1 MADAPPLDE
10 HLCFALYGASM
21 AVGRLYKPM
30 LDAMGLTYPQ
40 YLVLAALWETDAQT
54 IGALAARLGLES
66 STVTPLV
73 QRLETAGFVARRRG
87 TQDERQVQV
96 SLTPAGR
103 DLQARSA
110 CLGERL
116 VAVSGGDRAAL
127 QALNGEVTRL
137 RDLIAAALRE
147 PG

>member
-1 MADAPPLDE
+1 MADAPLLDE

-40 YLVLAALWETDAQT
+40 YLVLAALREEDGQT
-54 IGALAARLGLES
+54 IGALAGRLALES

-73 QRLETAGFVARRRG
+73 QRLESAGFVERRRG
-87 TQDERQVQV
+87 TQDERQVLV

-103 DLQARSA
+103 DLHARSA

-127 QALNGEVTRL
+127 QALNREVTRL
-137 RDLIAAALRE
+137 RDLIGAALRE

>member
-54 IGALAARLGLES
+54 IGALAGRLGLES
-66 STVTPLV
+66 STVTPPV
-73 QRLETAGFVARRRG
+73 QRLEAAGFVERRRG

-127 QALNGEVTRL
+127 EALNREVARL